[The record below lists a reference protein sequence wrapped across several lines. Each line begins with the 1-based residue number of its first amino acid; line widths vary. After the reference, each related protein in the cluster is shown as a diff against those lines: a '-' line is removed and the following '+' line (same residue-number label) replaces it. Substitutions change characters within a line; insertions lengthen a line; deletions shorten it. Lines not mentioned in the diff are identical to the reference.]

1 MYTNKYIHEHTY
13 IHTYLHM
20 HIYTHKYTHSH
31 ICTHAYTI
39 VTQKSNDK
47 WLEQFLIHPRKDK
60 PVTQYL
66 TANCVHI
73 QTFQSCC
80 WELSTSLEIYG
91 CYWKL
96 SQSFVTHD
104 NFTRYFHIAGT
115 QYPIKATWGNVSFG
129 SQLWWGTGG
138 VESWAAGH
146 STSTVKKPPARS
158 ICVQFTLPL
167 LFHSPPQSVEWPHPH
182 LM

>member
-1 MYTNKYIHEHTY
+1 MREKKQTTHRQGTPRHRYVHTYAQRHTNIHKCVQVHIYTMYTNKYIHEHTYTY

-39 VTQKSNDK
+39 LTQKSNDK

-80 WELSTSLEIYG
+80 WELSTSL
-91 CYWKL
+91 
-96 SQSFVTHD
+96 
-104 NFTRYFHIAGT
+104 
-115 QYPIKATWGNVSFG
+115 
-129 SQLWWGTGG
+129 
-138 VESWAAGH
+138 
-146 STSTVKKPPARS
+146 
-158 ICVQFTLPL
+158 
-167 LFHSPPQSVEWPHPH
+167 
-182 LM
+182 